1 MFRANSMSRFYR
13 ALTALMLLAVAYAQS
28 PAAHPLTYL
37 PIKTPD
43 TKGINLRQFRGKEVI
58 LVLFSTEC
66 EGCIETVAVLSKI
79 ERDFASRGL
88 QVVGAA
94 IDVNAAYMVTPWVQR
109 YRPSF
114 PVGYLDQESVIKIAN
129 LKKDDFAVV
138 PIVLFIDSIG
148 VVRVQYNGKDP
159 IFKSQQDKALRAIA
173 NSLLNWQVQHAADV
187 AKGAA
192 PKPDTPPSAK
202 PEPK

>member
-1 MFRANSMSRFYR
+1 MSRFYR
-13 ALTALMLLAVAYAQS
+13 ALTALMLLAAGYAQS
-28 PAAHPLTYL
+28 PPAHPLTYL

-43 TKGINLRQFRGKEVI
+43 TKGINLKKFRGKEVI

-94 IDVNAAYMVTPWVQR
+94 IDANAAYNVAPWVQR

-114 PVGYLDQESVIKIAN
+114 PVGYLDQDSVVKIAN
-129 LKKDDFAVV
+129 LKKDDHAVV
-138 PIVLFIDSIG
+138 PIILFIDSIG
-148 VVRVQYNGKDP
+148 VVRVQYNGNDA

-173 NSLLNWQVQHAADV
+173 DSLLKWQVQHAADE
-187 AKGAA
+187 AKAAA
-192 PKPDTPPSAK
+192 PKPDTPPPAK
-202 PEPK
+202 PQP